1 MNLLLSRRRILR
13 MLRGIEHGLAGSDP
27 QLARLFAM
35 FTRLTRGED
44 MPGAEK
50 LRAGPGRLLA
60 QLRSAAGPG
69 RPLEHWRTWLWI
81 SLFAA
86 IVVAGPY
93 ALAIGGTGHCV
104 ARACARPVDTR
115 PVEQHPHG
123 DRRHAMGQ
131 AGQCLVYQ
139 NWHVMPSACLS

>member
-1 MNLLLSRRRILR
+1 MNLLLSRRRIPR
-13 MLRGIEHGLAGSDP
+13 MLRGIECGLAGSDP

-35 FTRLTRGED
+35 FTQRTRGED

-50 LRAGPGRLLA
+50 LRAGPVRLLA

-104 ARACARPVDTR
+104 ARACAQ

-139 NWHVMPSACLS
+139 NWHATPSACLP